1 MESLKIA
8 MVSDWYFP
16 KLGGVSI
23 HLHNLALKM
32 REKGHEVVI
41 ITNKCGKTNKDLKNA
56 SIPLIKIN
64 GFVVK
69 NAQINVSVLFKSI
82 KSDLLGYDVIHG
94 HSISSILS
102 LKAMR
107 EGRFLDTSTFITT
120 HTSGYGGGIT
130 EKGLMFFGKPLLKR
144 YLICADKIIAVSS
157 SAGDFV
163 KKFSKKDNIIII
175 PNGINPKVFYPREN
189 KEEIKEKYG
198 IPKDKPIVLFVGR
211 LEWRK
216 GIHILLKAM
225 KGLDALL
232 LIVGK
237 GELEGFLK
245 AYAKKLRIKD
255 KVIFM
260 KEQMNGNLPEIYS
273 IADIFVLPSLI
284 EAFGIVLL
292 EAMATEVP
300 VIGTNVGGIPEIIED
315 GKTGLLVKPND
326 PFDLR
331 NAINKLLSDE
341 NLRKR
346 MGKAGR
352 KEVLSNYSW
361 DIVAEKV
368 EAAYRCCIDEKNS
381 A

>member
-32 REKGHEVVI
+32 RERGHEVVI
-41 ITNKCGKTNKDLKNA
+41 ITNKCGKENRDIFYA

-64 GFVVK
+64 GLVIK
-69 NAQINVSVLFKSI
+69 NAQINVSVLFKSM
-82 KSDLLGYDVIHG
+82 KKYLSGYDVIHG

-107 EGRFLDTSTFITT
+107 EGRFLGISTFITT

-130 EKGLMFFGKPLLKR
+130 EKGLLLFGSPLLKR
-144 YLICADKIIAVSS
+144 YIVCSDRIIAVSS
-157 SAGDFV
+157 SAAEFV
-163 KKFSKKDNIIII
+163 KKFSQKDNILII
-175 PNGINPKVFYPREN
+175 PNGINPEVFYPREN

-198 IPKDKPIVLFVGR
+198 IPKNKPIVLFVGR

-216 GIHILLKAM
+216 GIHLLLKAI
-225 KGLDALL
+225 KDLDVLL

-245 AYAKKLRIKD
+245 AYSKKLKIKD

-260 KEQMNGNLPEIYS
+260 KEQLNGNLPEIYS
-273 IADIFVLPSLI
+273 IADVFVLPSLI

-292 EAMATEVP
+292 EAMATKVP
-300 VIGTNVGGIPEIIED
+300 VIGTNVGGIPEIIKP

-331 NAINKLLSDE
+331 DAINKLLSDE
-341 NLRKR
+341 ILRKR
-346 MGKAGR
+346 IGAMAR
-352 KEVLSNYSW
+352 KEILSNYSW
-361 DIVAEKV
+361 DIVAKKV
-368 EAAYRCCIDEKNS
+368 ENAYRCCINEKNRY
-381 A
+381 